1 MKLPVTEL
9 LEDCNVEH
17 IALGTP
23 DAAMAERVKA
33 RVLNELARRR
43 KPRILRLRRR
53 LRMTLLVAAVLLL
66 FGTVAYAAG
75 LFRVE
80 AQELRKDA
88 ENPQLWLLHD
98 QSGDE
103 ISLFVGDRFERAL
116 AFSFSGDTPP
126 HEVEFRPGWLPEEMA
141 SLQGDW
147 VSRLTAE
154 RLCFEG
160 DPNFAPA
167 YDDMT
172 QPMLIESYSM
182 SRFNQGG
189 ALLLIDFTVGAV
201 TEEHW
206 DEQNVDV
213 LYFSAS
219 QHFDANPAYNV
230 PERTFVQ
237 NYVLLSNPE
246 AGWVVRIGGELDL
259 ETLLEVARNLEIRE
273 TGEILRY
280 EDFTDHFGLFN
291 AGAG

>member
-1 MKLPVTEL
+1 MLDAYSLLRAMNGIREEDIVMANKHFDSPKHVRSRTKRMVTL
-9 LEDCNVEH
+9 ALAAAL
-17 IALGTP
+17 ILALGAGAWALFFSM
-23 DAAMAERVKA
+23 DHRVPEPEESFRIHWEESPSGYIEWKN
-33 RVLNELARRR
+33 VGLAVTF
-43 KPRILRLRRR
+43 PE
-53 LRMTLLVAAVLLL
+53 T
-66 FGTVAYAAG
+66 
-75 LFRVE
+75 E
-80 AQELRKDA
+80 E
-88 ENPQLWLLHD
+88 
-98 QSGDE
+98 S
-103 ISLFVGDRFERAL
+103 RA
-116 AFSFSGDTPP
+116 
-126 HEVEFRPGWLPEEMA
+126 VEFRPGWLPEEMA
-141 SLQGDW
+141 SLQDDAW

-160 DPNFAPA
+160 GSDFVPA

-189 ALLLIDFTVGAV
+189 ALLLIDYTVGAV

-280 EDFTDHFGLFN
+280 EDFTDHFALFN

>member
-1 MKLPVTEL
+1 MLDAFSLLRAMNGIHEEDVVMADKLFESKKP
-9 LEDCNVEH
+9 
-17 IALGTP
+17 
-23 DAAMAERVKA
+23 A
-33 RVLNELARRR
+33 RARARR
-43 KPRILRLRRR
+43 IV
-53 LRMTLLVAAVLLL
+53 TL
-66 FGTVAYAAG
+66 
-75 LFRVE
+75 
-80 AQELRKDA
+80 
-88 ENPQLWLLHD
+88 
-98 QSGDE
+98 
-103 ISLFVGDRFERAL
+103 AL
-116 AFSFSGDTPP
+116 AAALILALSAGGYALFFSMSHRVPNPEETYRIHWEDSPSGYIEWKNVGLAVTFPETEES
-126 HEVEFRPGWLPEEMA
+126 HAIEFRPGWLPEEMA

-219 QHFDANPAYNV
+219 QHFDANPEYNV